1 MRAIAIRA
9 YDECKIGES
18 CSMRPKDGSRL
29 ALEEFQH
36 DAALAERW
44 EREGKILIQK
54 KHNESETGKNFV
66 DIIIFKRIS

>member
-1 MRAIAIRA
+1 
-9 YDECKIGES
+9 
-18 CSMRPKDGSRL
+18 MRPKDGSRL